1 MGKKNGDFEW
11 IRTTN
16 RENISMESSCL
27 VGGGEWNRYNIINII
42 AGNQDGN
49 DDGV

>member
-1 MGKKNGDFEW
+1 METLNGYERRIGKIFLWKAPAP
-11 IRTTN
+11 
-16 RENISMESSCL
+16 L
-27 VGGGEWNRYNIINII
+27 VGEWNRYNIINII